1 MPHRPFRRVALG
13 VTTRAEMFAL
23 FNRYD
28 GAPFGAERISGQLYA
43 GEWFEIEVD
52 SYEYMLEMLPP
63 LFYRR
68 GMFGMSEFKAGN
80 VTMVFCAITLN
91 GVPRWFAGYCD
102 MSIAGA
108 AELLRQAIIDR
119 ETAEDATTPRRD
131 EALEVIWNAT
141 HPDFKGFAGSVNP
154 DAYPPHLQGKRS
166 ILVNGGGAGTTLAL
180 LDDLKPEQISEK
192 LKLQRIY
199 VREHA

>member
-1 MPHRPFRRVALG
+1 MTHRPFRRVALG
-13 VTTRAEMFAL
+13 VTTNAEMFAL
-23 FNRYD
+23 FGRYN
-28 GAPFGAERISGQLYA
+28 GAPCDAQLISGQLWA
-43 GEWFEIEVD
+43 GEWFEIGSE
-52 SYEYMLEMLPP
+52 SYDYMLEMLPP

-68 GMFGMSEFKAGN
+68 GMFGMSEFKAGS
-80 VTMVFCAITLN
+80 VTMVFCAITIN

-108 AELLRQAIIDR
+108 PDLLRQAIIER
-119 ETAEDATTPRRD
+119 ETAEDADTPHRD

-166 ILVNGGGAGTTLAL
+166 ILVNGGGAGTTLSL
-180 LDDLKPEQISEK
+180 LEDLKPEQISDK
-192 LKLQRIY
+192 LKLRRIY
-199 VREHA
+199 VREAA

>member
-1 MPHRPFRRVALG
+1 MTHRPFRRVALG

-28 GAPFGAERISGQLYA
+28 GAPFDAERISGQLWA

-52 SYEYMLEMLPP
+52 SYDYMLEMLPP

-68 GMFGMSEFKAGN
+68 GMFGMSEFKAGS
-80 VTMVFCAITLN
+80 VTMVFCAITIN

-108 AELLRQAIIDR
+108 PDMLRQAIIER
-119 ETAEDATTPRRD
+119 ETAEDADTPRRD

-141 HPDFKGFAGSVNP
+141 HPDFKGFAGRVNP

-166 ILVNGGGAGTTLAL
+166 ILVNGGGAGTTLSL
-180 LDDLKPEQISEK
+180 LEDLNPEQISDK
-192 LKLQRIY
+192 LKLRGIY
-199 VREHA
+199 VRELA

>member
-1 MPHRPFRRVALG
+1 MTHRPFRRVALG

-28 GAPFGAERISGQLYA
+28 GAPFDAKRISGQLWA

-52 SYEYMLEMLPP
+52 SYDYMLEMLPP

-108 AELLRQAIIDR
+108 PDMLRQAIIER
-119 ETAEDATTPRRD
+119 ETAEDADTPRRD

-166 ILVNGGGAGTTLAL
+166 ILVNGGGAGTTLSL
-180 LDDLKPEQISEK
+180 LEDLKPEQISDK

-199 VREHA
+199 VRDHA